1 MDNLEGEGYT
11 PIRFRNNNNNNN
23 NNDNDNDNDNDNNIE
38 TVGPIFITVSS
49 GLSETNNRLVNVVV
63 VVEKSQNLWQLYFVL
78 TIPSPPPCVYRRIRA
93 KNRAENSIFEP
104 EGVKILFRLS
114 DPVCSRKFS
123 IPSDKYKNPVIEYDA
138 EQTMPWKIKLLE
150 K

>member
-38 TVGPIFITVSS
+38 TVGPIFITASS

-63 VVEKSQNLWQLYFVL
+63 VVEKSQNL
-78 TIPSPPPCVYRRIRA
+78 
-93 KNRAENSIFEP
+93 
-104 EGVKILFRLS
+104 
-114 DPVCSRKFS
+114 
-123 IPSDKYKNPVIEYDA
+123 
-138 EQTMPWKIKLLE
+138 
-150 K
+150 